1 MFAFFMVGCSGG
13 DNSAKGDNSL
23 KEDNSVKGFWISTK
37 GDSIIEFT
45 PSKAVLTLS
54 NESHKKFTM
63 DYEPIDASNY
73 RLKSEE
79 TKNTLIF
86 SIDKASATLKIDSPE
101 NDDASKSKYL
111 KAPSVTAKD
120 IVGKWYEKDQDG
132 DEENI
137 YIITQKEGSY
147 DYETITLNHT
157 KKTFKKEIEKNIQ
170 FRIDNGFIF
179 VDLDSDGKPKA
190 GDNYVYYLASY
201 TKDTMNFTDSDGYK
215 WSEQRLQNPS
225 DVAIPEGYVL
235 AK

>member
-1 MFAFFMVGCSGG
+1 MFYRFFVFLMLAFFVAGCSGG
-13 DNSAKGDNSL
+13 DNSAKG
-23 KEDNSVKGFWISTK
+23 FWVSTK

-45 PSKAVLTLS
+45 PSKATLTLS

-63 DYEPIDASNY
+63 DYEPMDASNY

-111 KAPSVTAKD
+111 KAPFVTAKD

-147 DYETITLNHT
+147 DYETITLNH
-157 KKTFKKEIEKNIQ
+157 KEKTFKREIEKDIE
-170 FRIDNGFIF
+170 FHIENGFIF
-179 VDLDSDGKPKA
+179 VDLDTNGESQ
-190 GDNYVYYLASY
+190 GDNNYVYYLTSF
-201 TKDTMNFTDSDGYK
+201 TKNIMEFIDSEGFK
-215 WSEQRLQNPS
+215 WSEQRLENPN
-225 DVAIPEGYVL
+225 DVAIPKEYVL
-235 AK
+235 VK